1 MEIYQA
7 EAHLRFSHQPWIF
20 AAEAAP
26 SSIQTQSRRNA
37 KLGLEDADST
47 HSFFFCCP
55 KSQSGERGELA
66 AVLCACARVLPLPPS
81 AVLRSQESGLAPQ
94 LVIERARE
102 RGTVGRQKIR
112 VK

>member
-55 KSQSGERGELA
+55 KSQPGEREELA
-66 AVLCACARVLPLPPS
+66 DVLCACVLPQLS
-81 AVLRSQESGLAPQ
+81 SGLTPQ
-94 LVIERARE
+94 SVMRVMRDRE
-102 RGTVGRQKIR
+102 REERLVDQRHKGQMKCAI
-112 VK
+112 K